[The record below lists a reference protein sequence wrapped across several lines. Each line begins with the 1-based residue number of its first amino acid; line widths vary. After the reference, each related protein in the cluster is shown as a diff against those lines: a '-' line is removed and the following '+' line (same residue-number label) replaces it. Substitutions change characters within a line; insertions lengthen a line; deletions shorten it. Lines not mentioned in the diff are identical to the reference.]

1 MPFLLYGSTKNY
13 LLCENHYKS
22 LTFWYCSLTDDDGLC
37 NNETL
42 ISISMQA
49 RCDCNWIKNKKNS
62 RTLGEVSNKDPN
74 RIPGRFFL
82 IQSIKDEFRIVKI
95 VTNQPIT
102 YLLISVAL
110 MFLHRRF
117 FEWDKIYIN
126 FTVCFFIMLVLK
138 FCRFLFIFLLL

>member
-42 ISISMQA
+42 ISVSIQA

-74 RIPGRFFL
+74 SIPDRFFL

-102 YLLISVAL
+102 YLLIFLAL

-117 FEWDKIYIN
+117 FEWDKIYII
-126 FTVCFFIMLVLK
+126 FTVCFFIMFVL
-138 FCRFLFIFLLL
+138 